1 MTSSVWT
8 ILRESQGVRLAN
20 LMSPRQVALEGL
32 AVVDIAITDNDAGY
46 EGIVT
51 SCNG

>member
-1 MTSSVWT
+1 MDDTERKPGSTTS
-8 ILRESQGVRLAN
+8 N
-20 LMSPRQVALEGL
+20 LMGPRQVALEGL

-46 EGIVT
+46 EGIGT